1 MTRAVSLAHV
11 PRTLAPALHATH
23 RNVTNRNETVLAALQ
38 NQHYSHLRMNWALR
52 ALYLPHEKR
61 GFMKDGYGRQ
71 INYLRISLTDK
82 CNLRCIYCMP
92 EEGVCLMPHD
102 ALLSIE
108 EITRCVKVATR
119 IGIKNVRLTGGEPLV
134 RKGILALVQQLSD
147 IPEIENISLTT
158 NGTLLKSMALPL
170 KEAGLNRVNISLDTL
185 SRETYAQV
193 TRRDKLHEALE
204 GIQEALRVDLSPVKI
219 NTVTVR
225 SLKENY
231 LEFAKMT
238 LDLPIH
244 VRFIEYMP
252 IGTHV
257 NDPNTG
263 WGKQDVYPAD
273 QLIEDINHAALREG
287 LAPLLPVSDL
297 RKPQGSGPAR
307 YLAFPGARGTVGVIS
322 PLSRHFC
329 SECNRLRLT
338 ADGKLRPC
346 LFSDKEW
353 DVRTALREGSDDDV
367 YKVFLQV
374 LNKKPDEHHDK
385 VGTEREMSQIGG

>member
-1 MTRAVSLAHV
+1 
-11 PRTLAPALHATH
+11 
-23 RNVTNRNETVLAALQ
+23 
-38 NQHYSHLRMNWALR
+38 
-52 ALYLPHEKR
+52 
-61 GFMKDGYGRQ
+61 MKDGYGRQ

-134 RKGILALVQQLSD
+134 RKGIIALVQQLSA

-158 NGTLLKSMALPL
+158 NGTMLKAMALPL

-185 SRETYAQV
+185 SRETYALV

-204 GIQEALRVDLSPVKI
+204 GIQEALRVGLSPVKI

-238 LDLPIH
+238 LDMPLH

-257 NDPNTG
+257 NDPHTG

-273 QLIEDINHAALREG
+273 ELIEDINHAALREG
-287 LAPLLPVSDL
+287 LAPLLPVSAMH
-297 RKPQGSGPAR
+297 KPQGSGPAR

-353 DVRTALREGSDDDV
+353 DVCTALREGSDEDV

>member
-1 MTRAVSLAHV
+1 
-11 PRTLAPALHATH
+11 
-23 RNVTNRNETVLAALQ
+23 
-38 NQHYSHLRMNWALR
+38 
-52 ALYLPHEKR
+52 
-61 GFMKDGYGRQ
+61 MKDGYGRQ

-134 RKGILALVQQLSD
+134 RKGIIALVQQLSA

-158 NGTLLKSMALPL
+158 NGTMLKTMALPL

-185 SRETYAQV
+185 SRETYALV

-204 GIQEALRVDLSPVKI
+204 GIQEALRVGLSPVKI

-238 LDLPIH
+238 LDIH
-244 VRFIEYMP
+244 FMCV
-252 IGTHV
+252 
-257 NDPNTG
+257 
-263 WGKQDVYPAD
+263 
-273 QLIEDINHAALREG
+273 
-287 LAPLLPVSDL
+287 
-297 RKPQGSGPAR
+297 
-307 YLAFPGARGTVGVIS
+307 
-322 PLSRHFC
+322 LSSIC
-329 SECNRLRLT
+329 PSER
-338 ADGKLRPC
+338 
-346 LFSDKEW
+346 
-353 DVRTALREGSDDDV
+353 
-367 YKVFLQV
+367 
-374 LNKKPDEHHDK
+374 
-385 VGTEREMSQIGG
+385 M